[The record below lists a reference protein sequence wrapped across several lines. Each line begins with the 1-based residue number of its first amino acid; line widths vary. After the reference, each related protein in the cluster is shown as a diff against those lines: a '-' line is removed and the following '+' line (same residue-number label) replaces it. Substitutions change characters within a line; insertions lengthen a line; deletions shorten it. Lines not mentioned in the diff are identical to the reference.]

1 MLVMILI
8 AFIVIFD
15 QVSKHLIALYLEN
28 GVSQSVL
35 PGFLSFYY
43 HENRGAAWGMLED
56 HRWVF
61 MSVST
66 LAILLILGY
75 LIFTRKQKQSP
86 LLLTSL
92 AFFAG
97 GGIGNMIDRVR
108 LGYVIDFLRFD
119 FFDFPIFNIADSFIS
134 VGAFLMFYYLIL
146 ESIKERKQKKN
157 ISKTALDGEKRD
169 A

>member
-1 MLVMILI
+1 
-8 AFIVIFD
+8 
-15 QVSKHLIALYLEN
+15 
-28 GVSQSVL
+28 
-35 PGFLSFYY
+35 
-43 HENRGAAWGMLED
+43 MLED